1 MDKKTESLAKV
12 CKELMLKE
20 PFYGLF
26 LIMLNKSWSKKVPT
40 AAVSINDI
48 NYRLE
53 INEEFWEKCNPLQK
67 MGLLKHELLHIGFFH
82 LTNFNH
88 LSDQRILNLAMDCEI
103 NQYIDRDWLPG
114 NPVLPECF
122 PDLNLGPKEGTISY
136 YEKMM
141 TAAKNNSSPNLKAAL
156 EGQGTIQIVMAGNEP
171 GEMDIPQHDWEEVEL
186 DEATQKLIEKQT
198 GHILNELADQVK
210 KSRGT
215 IPGEFQSILDK
226 INHTEPP
233 KFDWKGFLRRFS
245 GASVKVYTKKSRRKL
260 SKRYEENPG
269 LKIKQKKH
277 VLVAV
282 DTSGSV
288 SNDELIEFFQEINH
302 IHKTGTDITVVQADT
317 HIRDISPFD
326 PKKEIKLHGR
336 GGTSFDPVVEYYSEN
351 VHKYTCLIYLTDGEA
366 PAPEYSRGR
375 MLWVH
380 SSCSSINESLPGIKI
395 QLN

>member
-1 MDKKTESLAKV
+1 
-12 CKELMLKE
+12 
-20 PFYGLF
+20 
-26 LIMLNKSWSKKVPT
+26 
-40 AAVSINDI
+40 
-48 NYRLE
+48 
-53 INEEFWEKCNPLQK
+53 
-67 MGLLKHELLHIGFFH
+67 
-82 LTNFNH
+82 
-88 LSDQRILNLAMDCEI
+88 
-103 NQYIDRDWLPG
+103 
-114 NPVLPECF
+114 
-122 PDLNLGPKEGTISY
+122 
-136 YEKMM
+136 
-141 TAAKNNSSPNLKAAL
+141 
-156 EGQGTIQIVMAGNEP
+156 MAGNEP

-288 SNDELIEFFQEINH
+288 SNNELIEFFQEINH

-317 HIRDISPFD
+317 NIKDISPFD
-326 PKKEIKLHGR
+326 PKKEIKIHGR

-380 SSCSSINESLPGIKI
+380 SSNSSINESLPGIKI